1 MQRRVDVLIAGTQKG
16 GTTAL
21 DSYLREHP
29 DLCMARDKEVH
40 FFDRQQGYTTDGGS
54 YRTYH
59 ANFSPSSG
67 NQRLA
72 EATPIYMYWH
82 AAPARIH
89 AYNPAMKFILLL
101 RNPID
106 RAYSHW
112 NMERM
117 RGWEPLS
124 FLEAIDQETERCRE
138 ALPYQHRIYSYVD
151 RGFYLHQLERIW
163 RYFPCRNTLILPSE
177 ALRHQPAATLETI
190 CRFLAIPPPA
200 AVSPRLIHCRP
211 YPEPM
216 QARAHERLRSLYAD
230 EIGALARCLDWDC
243 RHWLADPA

>member
-59 ANFSPSSG
+59 ANFSLGLG

-106 RAYSHW
+106 
-112 NMERM
+112 
-117 RGWEPLS
+117 
-124 FLEAIDQETERCRE
+124 
-138 ALPYQHRIYSYVD
+138 
-151 RGFYLHQLERIW
+151 
-163 RYFPCRNTLILPSE
+163 
-177 ALRHQPAATLETI
+177 
-190 CRFLAIPPPA
+190 
-200 AVSPRLIHCRP
+200 
-211 YPEPM
+211 
-216 QARAHERLRSLYAD
+216 
-230 EIGALARCLDWDC
+230 
-243 RHWLADPA
+243 